1 MGFTRAEFLRL
12 LPAAL
17 RHYPYTLAGNHIQV
31 TVEGKPLHITLGDE
45 QVRRIAALA
54 LPWIPVEFDYTQLD
68 EAAFQTFLQH
78 FDLYY
83 RKGGG

>member
-1 MGFTRAEFLRL
+1 MGFTRAEFLRI

-17 RHYPYTLAGNHIQV
+17 HHYPYTLEHNRIHVSIA
-31 TVEGKPLHITLGDE
+31 GKPLIITLGDE
-45 QVRRIAALA
+45 QVRRIAMLA
-54 LPWIPVEFDYTQLD
+54 LPWIPVEFAYAAV
-68 EAAFQTFLQH
+68 EESAFQNFLRQ